1 MKEITIDPKSPKH
14 VIAGAM
20 LVIGAIGGGSL
31 MGLTIEPENTTEL
44 RIQSAKMEEQLKACK
59 VTEEKLKTCE
69 LTSATLQKPKK
80 GKGQQKQ

>member
-1 MKEITIDPKSPKH
+1 MAEIKIDTRSPKH
-14 VIAGAM
+14 MIAGVLFVM
-20 LVIGAIGGGSL
+20 GAVGGGSL

-80 GKGQQKQ
+80 SKSQQKQ